1 MVIFSCN
8 ESNKQKKIISPKI
21 MKNILADMIL
31 TNSYVTNY
39 LGNINEKQKDSINI
53 LILKKYNLDTASF
66 NHSYNYYLSDF
77 EILDSL
83 LKDVETEVNRII
95 PAKDTLYKNL
105 KNDFKNA
112 EMINLKNKMERDLFR
127 SKELPR

>member
-1 MVIFSCN
+1 
-8 ESNKQKKIISPKI
+8 

-31 TNSYVTNY
+31 TDSYVTNY

-66 NHSYNYYLSDF
+66 NNSYNYYLSDF

-83 LKDVETEVNRII
+83 LKDVEIEVNRII
-95 PAKDTLYKNL
+95 PAKDTLYKNF